1 MATVLIVD
9 DNAIDRL
16 VIRKM
21 LEQHGHRVI
30 EASDGQEVEGKVDEF
45 APDIILLDII
55 MREQEGM
62 TTVMEVKRNFPG
74 LPIIAITGAEES
86 YYLEAM
92 IGLGADYGFRK
103 PPDGER
109 LNAKIVELTGSP
121 D

>member
-21 LEQHGHRVI
+21 LEQHGHTVI
-30 EASDGQEVEGKVDEF
+30 EACDGQEVNGKITEF
-45 APDIILLDII
+45 SPDIILLDII

-62 TTVMEVKRNFPG
+62 STVIEVKRRFPG
-74 LPIIAITGAEES
+74 LPVIAITGSDES

-92 IGLGADYGFRK
+92 MGLGANYGFRK
-103 PPDGER
+103 PPDDEK
-109 LNAKIVELTGSP
+109 LNTKIAELTGSA
-121 D
+121 